1 MGHEGISEVDITFV
15 FANDK
20 LLNHLKKQFF
30 KKESLN
36 CICSVNVPVCV
47 CDHKSQLRIVNKKVK
62 TPSSSEIGINPR
74 SRSAKMRIVEKIG

>member
-1 MGHEGISEVDITFV
+1 MLTNKGKFV
-15 FANDK
+15 VLTYHSLEDRIV
-20 LLNHLKKQFF
+20 KQFF